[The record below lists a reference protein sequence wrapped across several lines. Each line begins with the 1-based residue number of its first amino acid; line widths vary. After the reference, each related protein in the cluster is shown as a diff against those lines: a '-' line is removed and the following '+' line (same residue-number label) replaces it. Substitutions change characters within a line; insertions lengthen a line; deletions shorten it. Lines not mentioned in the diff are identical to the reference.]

1 MENKE
6 RMTVRLS
13 VETVVALKALVD
25 QGDFESV
32 SHAVTE
38 AIERLVAEKFD
49 SEELSLIISD
59 ISEEDLE
66 DIIDEKQIDSMDEA
80 IRNAVTEYVRAKM
93 KPEDQD

>member
-25 QGDFESV
+25 RGDFKSV